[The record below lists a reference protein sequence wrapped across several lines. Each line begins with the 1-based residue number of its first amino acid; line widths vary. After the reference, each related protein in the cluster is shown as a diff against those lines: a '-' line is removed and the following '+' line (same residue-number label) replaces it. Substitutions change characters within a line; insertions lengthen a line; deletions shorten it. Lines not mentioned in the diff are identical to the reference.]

1 MHTYKKYMFTN
12 EGTIHQL
19 LKKLLWNML
28 KEIILKFF
36 ILIIVL
42 TSCWHLFFIDDS
54 IKLVLILLI

>member
-1 MHTYKKYMFTN
+1 MFTN

-19 LKKLLWNML
+19 LKKLLWNIL

-42 TSCWHLFFIDDS
+42 MSCWHLFFIDDS
-54 IKLVLILLI
+54 IKLVLIVLI